1 MYVRMRH
8 PPSHKTFRM
17 SSQINVTIRP
27 AAHGPR
33 NKSLRRLESSLL
45 RSWTF
50 SLASWSVHN
59 STVISV
65 NIYKAA

>member
-27 AAHGPR
+27 AAHGPWQ
-33 NKSLRRLESSLL
+33 NPCGAWNPGS
-45 RSWTF
+45 
-50 SLASWSVHN
+50 
-59 STVISV
+59 
-65 NIYKAA
+65 NIM